1 MRYYISLFLCLLTYL
16 NINAQQDTLRINQL
30 QVIGSH
36 NSYKKEIE
44 AKLYTFLEEKDSTH
58 KIQAIQYSHIP
69 IPKQLDLGLRNLEI
83 DVYADSKGGKYA
95 NPKGL
100 SFVKGLEPYNENNEM
115 SKPGFKVLHILDID
129 FRSHYYT
136 LEACLNDLKKW
147 SDANSNHEPI
157 FITLEAKDGSANKFG
172 TKPEQFTSA
181 TFNQLDSTL
190 ISILGKEKIIT
201 PDDVKGSYLTL
212 EQAVLNNNWPKVKDA
227 KGKFLFVLD
236 DSGSKRALYIKEH
249 PSLKKRTMFV
259 NAKSGTDEA
268 AVMIINNPEDKNIKT
283 FAKQGYII
291 RTRADA
297 GTKEARNN
305 DYSHFEMAKE
315 SGAQIITTD
324 YYLPSTFFKSDYY
337 ISFKDRTY
345 VRKNP
350 VTAKQD

>member
-1 MRYYISLFLCLLTYL
+1 MRYYISLFLYLLTYL
-16 NINAQQDTLRINQL
+16 NITAQEDTLRINQL

-44 AKLYTFLEEKDSTH
+44 PKLYTFLEKKDSSH
-58 KIQAIQYSHIP
+58 RIQSIQYSHIS
-69 IPKQLDLGLRNLEI
+69 ILKQLDLGLRNLEI

-100 SFVKGLEPYNENNEM
+100 SFVKGLEKYDVNKVM
-115 SKPGFKVLHILDID
+115 LKPGFKVLHILDID

-136 LEACLNDLKKW
+136 LEACLKDLKKW

-157 FITLEAKDGSANKFG
+157 FITLEAKDGSTNKFG
-172 TKPEQFTSA
+172 TKPEQFTNIV
-181 TFNQLDSTL
+181 FNQLDSVF
-190 ISILGKEKIIT
+190 INILGKEKIIT
-201 PDDVKGSYLTL
+201 PDDVRGSYRTL
-212 EQAVLNNNWPKVKDA
+212 EDAVLNNNWPKIKEA

-236 DSGSKRALYIKEH
+236 DSGAKRALYIKNH
-249 PSLKKRTMFV
+249 PSLKNRTMFV

-268 AVMIINNPEDKNIKT
+268 AVMIINNPENKKIKT
-283 FAKQGYII
+283 FVKQGYII

-297 GTKEARNN
+297 GTKEARDN
-305 DYSHFEMAKE
+305 DYSHFKMAKE

-324 YYLPSTFFKSDYY
+324 YYLPSTFFKSDYH
-337 ISFKDRTY
+337 ISFKNGTF

-350 VTAKQD
+350 ITTE